1 MGRARAF
8 EEREALDAA
17 MLVFWHQGYRATS
30 MKDLEDATELKPGS
44 LYHAFGNKR
53 ALFLRVIDHYIERVI
68 TARVHHYLECDGPPL
83 EELREFITSA
93 FAHVSKATP
102 SPACLLLN
110 TAVEL
115 GMEDVE
121 VHSRVA
127 TGMRLVERGMQ
138 RQIQRAQA
146 LGQIAECVDPKAAA
160 RGLAVAFQGILVASR
175 MTSRRASLME
185 LTDQA
190 MHQLGLSPS

>member
-8 EEREALDAA
+8 DEREALDAA
-17 MLVFWHQGYRATS
+17 MLLFWHQGFRATS
-30 MKDLEDATELKPGS
+30 LKDLEDATQLKPGS
-44 LYHAFGNKR
+44 LYNAFGNKR
-53 ALFLRVIDHYIERVI
+53 ALFLRVIDHYVERVI
-68 TARVHHYLECDGPPL
+68 TARVQHYLECDGPPL

-93 FAHVSKATP
+93 FVHVSKGTP

-115 GMEDVE
+115 GMEDAE
-121 VHSRVA
+121 IHLRVA
-127 TGMRLVERGMQ
+127 AGMRMVERGMQ
-138 RQIQRAQA
+138 RQITRAQA
-146 LGQIAECVDPKAAA
+146 LGEVDACVDPQAAA

-175 MTSRRASLME
+175 MTSRRAALVE

-190 MHQLGLSPS
+190 MGQLGLSPN

>member
-1 MGRARAF
+1 
-8 EEREALDAA
+8 

-30 MKDLEDATELKPGS
+30 VKDLEDATRLKPGS

-53 ALFLRVIDHYIERVI
+53 ALFLRVIDHYVDRVI
-68 TARVHHYLECDGPPL
+68 TARVRNYLESDGPPL

-93 FAHVSKATP
+93 FAHVSKGSP

-115 GMEDVE
+115 GMEDPE
-121 VHSRVA
+121 VYSRVA
-127 TGMRLVERGMQ
+127 TGMRLVERGLE
-138 RQIQRAQA
+138 RQIARARERREV
-146 LGQIAECVDPKAAA
+146 AECVDPRAAA

-175 MTSRRASLME
+175 MTSRRTALLE

-190 MHQLGLSPS
+190 MDQLGLSAS